1 MKTFFPVHPTEPFR
15 LINSQTRPHL
25 LVVDDELAV
34 RELMRAFL
42 ERRGYQVATAA
53 TESEAL
59 HLAGEIDF
67 DLVILDVALAD
78 ADGLE
83 LLVDFKLRY
92 PDLPVIMLTG
102 MGYDDELQQEALDK
116 GAAAYVAKTLP
127 LDQVLMEVHR
137 VLRQALTRSLVER

>member
-1 MKTFFPVHPTEPFR
+1 MKTILATHPNEPFR
-15 LINSQTRPHL
+15 LMNSLTRQHI

-34 RELMRAFL
+34 RDLMRAFL
-42 ERRGYQVATAA
+42 DRRGYQVTTAA

-67 DLVILDVALAD
+67 GLVILDVALAD

-116 GAAAYVAKTLP
+116 GAAGYVAKTLP
-127 LDQVLMEVHR
+127 LEQVLMEIHR
-137 VLRQALTRSLVER
+137 ALRQSPTRSLVEH